1 MRRCRRG
8 AHWSTSGEGGQHCD
22 DEERRQLELTIE
34 RRRARESSGVRG
46 KVRGA
51 LGVVLAFSKGWG
63 GGNGQ

>member
-46 KVRGA
+46 EGARCSRGGA
-51 LGVVLAFSKGWG
+51 RLF
-63 GGNGQ
+63 